1 MQVKH
6 NMMQEHKN
14 ITSDPCN
21 IKRHLTGAQK
31 IIIFSFVIITLS
43 LLNIIH
49 ASALTYQDEIDMQ
62 FTFNP
67 TVQIAVSGDLI
78 IPDLA
83 PGSSSDSNI
92 ITVTAGSNDAH
103 GYKLYGTVGSSTNNY
118 TDLRLSRSNTTN
130 VFTNLSSNKAALSSF
145 SDNTWGYSYST
156 DSGSS
161 WVSGSVGSTSS
172 GYNGLPLYNSS
183 NNASGVILASTSSA
197 SETSLQ
203 FKIGAKA
210 ASTQVSGTYTN
221 TINFIGVGN
230 VVTTTYSLNYV
241 DASGEGTGL
250 PASLSSQTTN
260 DGVITLSD
268 TTPTR
273 TDYIFKGWCD
283 TNNSSDST
291 TCSGNTYNP
300 GRIYIIPA
308 ANQGGT
314 VTVNMYAIWESP
326 STSSVLAMQD
336 VAIWGSTLSAGDEV
350 TATDTRDGKEY
361 TVAKLAD
368 GNIWMTQNLDH
379 DIGDIDGGTYTSA
392 DTDISANWTPSTAT
406 YTTGDTT
413 WEWLTDAPESYD
425 PGDLCW
431 NETLDSNWSTTLSN
445 GTTACGD
452 NKHYHIGNYYNW
464 TAAVAMN
471 DSSSYTTQN
480 TDVNQSICPAG
491 WRLPIGGTSNT
502 GSKSFQYLVNQL
514 SLTAGTSGN
523 IQNSPVYFVYGGGW
537 GGFSDGVGSS
547 GAYWSSVIYASTYAY
562 LLSFSVDGPLNPQ
575 YDTDRLFGGPVRC
588 VAR

>member
-1 MQVKH
+1 MRVKH
-6 NMMQEHKN
+6 SQKIIKSDSKN
-14 ITSDPCN
+14 ITSDLCN
-21 IKRHLTGAQK
+21 IKRHITGVQK
-31 IIIFSFVIITLS
+31 IISFGFVIITLS

-118 TDLRLSRSNTTN
+118 TDLRLSSSNTTN
-130 VFTNLSSNKAALSSF
+130 VFTNLSSNKAALSNF

-161 WVSGSVGSTSS
+161 WVSGNAGSTSS

-203 FKIGAKA
+203 FKIGVKA

-250 PASLSSQTTN
+250 PASLSGQTTN
-260 DGVITLSD
+260 DGVITLSE

-273 TDYIFKGWCD
+273 DGYIFKGWCD
-283 TNNSSDST
+283 TDNSSDPT
-291 TCSGNTYNP
+291 TCSGTTYDP

-314 VTVNMYAIWESP
+314 VTVNMYAIWK
-326 STSSVLAMQD
+326 STEETPAGETWYFNENIDPEATDNGWTYHTYSVDFISNNETFNIFEIEANWSKGVLTISYKLNDTSLEVYASFD
-336 VAIWGSTLSAGDEV
+336 STLLWNATNTAYRTITITGGD
-350 TATDTRDGKEY
+350 DYDN
-361 TVAKLAD
+361 AD
-368 GNIWMTQNLDH
+368 FRTWL
-379 DIGDIDGGTYTSA
+379 
-392 DTDISANWTPSTAT
+392 SANAT
-406 YTTGDTT
+406 
-413 WEWLTDAPESYD
+413 
-425 PGDLCW
+425 
-431 NETLDSNWSTTLSN
+431 
-445 GTTACGD
+445 
-452 NKHYHIGNYYNW
+452 
-464 TAAVAMN
+464 
-471 DSSSYTTQN
+471 
-480 TDVNQSICPAG
+480 
-491 WRLPIGGTSNT
+491 
-502 GSKSFQYLVNQL
+502 QL
-514 SLTAGTSGN
+514 
-523 IQNSPVYFVYGGGW
+523 
-537 GGFSDGVGSS
+537 
-547 GAYWSSVIYASTYAY
+547 
-562 LLSFSVDGPLNPQ
+562 
-575 YDTDRLFGGPVRC
+575 
-588 VAR
+588 